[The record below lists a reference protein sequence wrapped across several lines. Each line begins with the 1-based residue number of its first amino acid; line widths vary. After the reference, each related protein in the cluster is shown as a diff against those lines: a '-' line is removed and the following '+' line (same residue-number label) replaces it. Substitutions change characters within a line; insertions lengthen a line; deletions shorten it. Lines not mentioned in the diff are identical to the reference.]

1 MEVGTAL
8 LRQLTRFPSPV
19 NEKVARVVASGVAIL
34 ALITLATGWLWL
46 LVLLAVGFAARVT
59 SGPRFSLLGRA
70 AVHVAPRLGPP
81 RFVPGPPKRFAQAIG
96 LTITTV
102 AAVAGLGFGADKI
115 ALGLTGV
122 LLVFA
127 TLELVF
133 NFCAGC
139 WLFYLLMK
147 AGVIPEDVCV
157 ECARVSLRFGNP
169 GRAEQGN

>member
-1 MEVGTAL
+1 L

-59 SGPRFSLLGRA
+59 NGPRFSLLGRA
-70 AVHVAPRLGPP
+70 AVHVAHRLGPP

-96 LTITTV
+96 LTITTM
-102 AAVAGLGFGADKI
+102 AAVAGLGFGADGI

-127 TLELVF
+127 TLESVF
-133 NFCAGC
+133 NFCSGC
-139 WLFYLLMK
+139 WLFYVLMK
-147 AGVIPEDVCV
+147 AGMIPEDVCV
-157 ECARVSLRFGNP
+157 ECARISLRFGNL
-169 GRAEQGN
+169 GQAEQGN

>member
-1 MEVGTAL
+1 M

-19 NEKVARVVASGVAIL
+19 NEKVARLVAGGVAIL

-70 AVHVAPRLGPP
+70 AIHVAPRLGPP

-96 LTITTV
+96 LIITTV
-102 AAVAGLGFGADKI
+102 AAVAGLGFEAQGI

-122 LLVFA
+122 LVVFA
-127 TLELVF
+127 TLESVF

-139 WLFYLLMK
+139 WLFYVLMK

-157 ECARVSLRFGNP
+157 ECARISLRFGNP
-169 GRAEQGN
+169 ARAKQGN